1 MVEVRHA
8 KNGNVEKI
16 SERVWKDW
24 GSAKAK
30 DNDIRHGYVLERT
43 FEVDAKGKELASVPG
58 PKAKGETFKPT
69 FTDQGQS
76 NGAKAAEQTAAPKPS
91 PVAPPAQPV
100 QQSRPQGKPDNLVA
114 IPSVGTKVQEALN
127 AAGIRTYKELLAAE
141 DEAIGKV
148 LDGMVPPMTPKRAQ
162 IPAWKKAAAEFV
174 KAAEEPMQ

>member
-1 MVEVRHA
+1 MVEVRHT

-58 PKAKGETFKPT
+58 PKAKGETFKPP
-69 FTDQGQS
+69 FLDKGQS
-76 NGAKAAEQTAAPKPS
+76 QGAEAAQTEDPKPS
-91 PVAPPAQPV
+91 QAAPPAPPAQ
-100 QQSRPQGKPDNLVA
+100 QSKPQGKPDNLVA

-174 KAAEEPMQ
+174 KQAEEPMQ